1 MQSFLRGGVTT
12 GNASQNIFGR
22 DLTDLQRLYAK
33 KVVLSISFA
42 VGYNSAA
49 VVCIKEHKEYSTY
62 PG

>member
-12 GNASQNIFGR
+12 GNVSFDIFGR
-22 DLTDLQRLYAK
+22 DLTGLQRLFAER
-33 KVVLSISFA
+33 VFLSISFA

>member
-12 GNASQNIFGR
+12 GNASPNIFGR

-42 VGYNSAA
+42 VGCNSAT
-49 VVCIKEHKEYSTY
+49 VVCIKKHKEYSIT